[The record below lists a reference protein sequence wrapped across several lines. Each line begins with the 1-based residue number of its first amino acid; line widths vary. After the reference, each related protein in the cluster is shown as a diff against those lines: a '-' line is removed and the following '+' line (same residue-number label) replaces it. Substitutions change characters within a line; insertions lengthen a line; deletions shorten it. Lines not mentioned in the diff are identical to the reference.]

1 MADRLILFVSRPAG
15 DHKAIVAQSSRATAQ
30 FSRVHIVGT
39 ALCPDGYFFFFTLR
53 WLSEGDVM
61 HHGSE
66 HNPWDPPA
74 FFSPTQPRRT
84 HRAEW
89 INYLLSQWIRI
100 RYAIKEAFVSETLKI
115 VLIFFSFKLNL
126 AVLLFNSFES
136 HRKNIFIFF
145 ENLYTRS
152 Y

>member
-53 WLSEGDVM
+53 WLSVGDVM
-61 HHGSE
+61 HDGSE

-74 FFSPTQPRRT
+74 FFSPTQPHRT
-84 HRAEW
+84 QRAEW
-89 INYLLSQWIRI
+89 INYLLSQWISF
-100 RYAIKEAFVSETLKI
+100 RYAIKEAFISETLKI
-115 VLIFFSFKLNL
+115 VLILFSFNLNL
-126 AVLLFNSFES
+126 SLLLFHSFES
-136 HRKNIFIFF
+136 HGQNIFNFS
-145 ENLYTRS
+145 ENVYS